1 MASKQE
7 LAIHTVYKP
16 QENLYY
22 LKDWLEY
29 HSALGFKKFFMYDNG
44 ESFTNGHRPPD
55 REIPLKNK
63 YGYAYEISLREAR
76 NKQKEIFKDFNV
88 ELIHWSPI
96 GQEGLITYGQAEA
109 IKNYLNTSPVKLT
122 AFIDIDEYIIKRE
135 PFGPSRL
142 LQKKY
147 HHLQEYS
154 SVQEISR
161 CIPNLNTRK
170 WGSKV
175 MLDPQELS
183 SKDIDSIA
191 NIHMENFD
199 LPISKNYFNHYNYNQ
214 IQQDFLAEN
223 VNDIDPSFKME
234 DYPDIL
240 KEELKPNDVR
250 LFFNSLKQH

>member
-1 MASKQE
+1 MQLS
-7 LAIHTVYKP
+7 IHTVYKP

-22 LKDWLEY
+22 LRDWLEY

-44 ESFTNGHRPPD
+44 DSFADSHRPAASKAPF
-55 REIPLKNK
+55 KNK
-63 YGYAYEISLREAR
+63 YGYVYGIDLKEAR

-96 GQEGLITYGQAEA
+96 DQEGTITYGQVESV
-109 IKNYLNTSPVKLT
+109 KDYLNASPGGLT

-147 HHLQEYS
+147 HNVQEYS
-154 SVQEISR
+154 SVKEISK
-161 CIPNLNTRK
+161 CIPNLNTRN
-170 WGSKV
+170 WAPKV

-183 SKDIDSIA
+183 LEDMDNIK

-199 LPISKNYFNHYNYNQ
+199 LPISKNYFNHYNYNYEVQ
-214 IQQDFLAEN
+214 HNDFLKE
-223 VNDIDPSFKME
+223 IDPSFKME
-234 DYPDIL
+234 DYSDIL
-240 KEELKPNDVR
+240 KEELEPNDVR
-250 LFFNSLKQH
+250 LFFNDFN